1 MSFIVGLTGGIGS
14 GKSAA
19 AERFAARGAAVID
32 TDVIAR
38 ELTAAGGAGI
48 APLRVAFGAEILT
61 PDGALDRPRMRRI
74 AFADPAARAR
84 LEAILHPLI
93 RAESAARIRRL
104 HDGGKTAVRRP
115 TSADFYGP
123 PRSQPRLAAPHG
135 GAGVGLGRPGAD
147 FPYVVLVVPLLVES
161 GNYRE
166 RVDRVCVVDCPEAIQ
181 VARVAAR
188 SRLSPAEVQAIMA
201 VQASRAARLAAADDV
216 IDNAAG
222 LPALDA
228 QIEVLHEKYRTM
240 AKNRQESA
248 RTP

>member
-1 MSFIVGLTGGIGS
+1 MSFVVGLTGGIGS

-48 APLRVAFGAEILT
+48 APIRAAFGAESLT
-61 PDGALDRPRMRRI
+61 PDGALDRAQMRRI

-93 RAESAARIRRL
+93 REESEARIRRL
-104 HDGGKTAVRRP
+104 A
-115 TSADFYGP
+115 S
-123 PRSQPRLAAPHG
+123 
-135 GAGVGLGRPGAD
+135 AD
-147 FPYVVLVVPLLVES
+147 FPYALLVVPLLVES

-166 RVDRVCVVDCPEAIQ
+166 RVDRVCVVDCPEAIR
-181 VARVAAR
+181 VARVTAR
-188 SRLSPAEVQAIMA
+188 SSLSPAEVQSIMA
-201 VQASRAARLAAADDV
+201 AQASRAHRLAAADDI

-228 QIEVLHEKYRTM
+228 QIDALHEKYRAM